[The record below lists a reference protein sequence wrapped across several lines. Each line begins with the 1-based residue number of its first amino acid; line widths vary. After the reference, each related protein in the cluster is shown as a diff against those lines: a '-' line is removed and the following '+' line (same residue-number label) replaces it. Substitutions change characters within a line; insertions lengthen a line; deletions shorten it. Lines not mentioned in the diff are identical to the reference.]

1 MNNNKKYVVIAGAIV
16 ALQFP
21 FHALA
26 QNIIRSQAPV
36 TLSKET
42 ELWVPASSAYSE
54 WLNNGPVKNC
64 RIWTPDISTVPI
76 GHFFEQIAN
85 DCEQDQ
91 VRTVQPREQST
102 KTQVYRDA
110 GVATTELRTINA
122 TMRREAVGTQE
133 SWTAASPFFTE
144 WTNEGGIYECQTWSP
159 DPSTVTVEQAFTQT
173 SNDCKQNQTRTR
185 QDREQ
190 EAITLQYRDVGDP
203 IMESRSIAASQ
214 SRASVGSKETWIAAT
229 PDYGAWVNTGSVYG
243 CSNWSPS
250 PSSVNSG
257 VSFTQNATDCKIDQ
271 TRPKQDR
278 EQETTTLAYRNVG
291 AVQAETQTL
300 TGQSSSRQAVG
311 TKSAKV
317 CLYDD
322 SFNPGYH
329 SYYTNG
335 SYAFL
340 WTNGYSSVPS
350 LGIIDAKTGL
360 DAFGGTPIP
369 GFSRV
374 SNTEFRY
381 NDGNKV
387 WKITSGAYVKALNG
401 YSHYQIC
408 FE

>member
-1 MNNNKKYVVIAGAIV
+1 MNNNKKFIVIVGSIIAFHAP
-16 ALQFP
+16 LQ
-21 FHALA
+21 ALA
-26 QNIIRSQAPV
+26 QNIIRAQAPV
-36 TLSKET
+36 VLGKET
-42 ELWVPASSAYSE
+42 ELWVTASSVYSE
-54 WLNNGPVKNC
+54 WLNNGAVRNC
-64 RIWTPDISTVPI
+64 QNWSPDTSAVPI
-76 GHFFEQIAN
+76 GQLFVQTAN

-102 KTQVYRDA
+102 KTQAYRDV
-110 GVATTELRTINA
+110 GVPTTELRTVNA
-122 TMRREAVGTQE
+122 SLQRDAVGTQE
-133 SWTAASPFFTE
+133 SWMTASPFFTE
-144 WTNEGGIYECQTWSP
+144 WVNEGGIYECKTWSP
-159 DPSTVTVEQAFTQT
+159 DPSTVAVGQAFTQT
-173 SNDCKQNQTRTR
+173 ANDCKQNQTRTR

-190 EAITLQYRDVGDP
+190 EVVTLEYRDIGDP
-203 IMESRSIAASQ
+203 VLESRIIAASQ

-229 PDYGAWVNTGSVYG
+229 PVYGAWANSGSVYG
-243 CSNWSPS
+243 CSNWSPD
-250 PSSVNSG
+250 PSTVNSG

-271 TRPKQDR
+271 TRSKQDR

-291 AVQAETQTL
+291 SVQTETQTL
-300 TGQSSSRQAVG
+300 TGQASSRQAVG
-311 TKSAKV
+311 TKSARV

-322 SFNPGYH
+322 SFNPNYH

-340 WTNGYSSVPS
+340 WTNGYSSVPN

-360 DAFGGTPIP
+360 NAFGGPAIP

-387 WKITSGAYVKALNG
+387 WKISTGAYVKALNG
-401 YSHYQIC
+401 YSHYQVC